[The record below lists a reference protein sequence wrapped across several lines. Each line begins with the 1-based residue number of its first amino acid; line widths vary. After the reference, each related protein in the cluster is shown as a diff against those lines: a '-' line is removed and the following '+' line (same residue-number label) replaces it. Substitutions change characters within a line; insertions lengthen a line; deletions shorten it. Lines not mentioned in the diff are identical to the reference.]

1 MRKVLQGSLATL
13 SLAGACAGL
22 ALVIWGELN
31 GAPGP
36 RPDASSAAGAETPS
50 AQQADA
56 REAVI
61 ASRPLAEYDEIVRR
75 PLFNET
81 RAPMGGSA
89 NDDTGIAS
97 VRAAPGDE
105 ELVLTGIVISADK
118 LIALI
123 WDTRAG
129 KVRRVEQGQ
138 SVGRWQLEAVNKD
151 SVTLRHDETQ
161 RELLLHEKDKPVPA
175 PRTRGRRRAGSTAAS
190 RAAQPAPSSEPSK

>member
-31 GAPGP
+31 GTPGP
-36 RPDASSAAGAETPS
+36 RPDASSAAGAPS
-50 AQQADA
+50 AQQPDA
-56 REAVI
+56 HEAVI
-61 ASRPLAEYDEIVRR
+61 TSRPLAEYDEIVRR

-89 NDDTGIAS
+89 DGDTGIAS
-97 VRAAPGDE
+97 VRAAAGDD

-129 KVRRVEQGQ
+129 KVHRVEQGQ
-138 SVGRWQLEAVNKD
+138 SVGRWHLEAVNKD

-175 PRTRGRRRAGSTAAS
+175 PRTHGRRRTGGTVAS
-190 RAAQPAPSSEPSK
+190 EAAQPAPSSEPSK